1 MSGGTRHS
9 VSGRAEARRA
19 AAGPGAALRVDA
31 GLQRS
36 SRGRWAPVAAGSGP
50 GAAEEGGASPRA
62 APVRSG

>member
-36 SRGRWAPVAAGSGP
+36 FRGRWAPVAAGSGP
-50 GAAEEGGASPRA
+50 GEAEGGASPRA